1 MSPRAAVLVA
11 APLASGVL
19 LWLASPSVGLWALG
33 WVALVPAGALALA
46 RPETRAGRAALPLA
60 FGIALELELVP
71 ALPFGLA
78 DDQWGEPPVPILV
91 AGSPVLVVA
100 LVLVPAATLL
110 LYALRFP
117 QPLPLGRPRSA
128 GVALASVVVAATAWT
143 ALDVVRTHLDP
154 GGFWGPLFLS
164 QAGAPPARL
173 AALGGPWLL
182 TFALVA
188 SGLALAAL
196 LVARPR
202 RVALAPLA
210 LAAALAVATLLV
222 DTEPGGDTVRVAAV
236 QPGYDTAE
244 FDLRVNRYLRS
255 VSRDLERASLDL
267 LADLAPLTREA
278 AADGA
283 EIVLWPEAT
292 LWVDPHENGSVRA
305 ALAGLAEETG
315 ALIVAP
321 YFLRSDSA
329 GAAVAAL
336 PDGTLAP
343 ARRKQR
349 PMWYLG
355 EQAAEAPAGPLEAGE
370 PALGALLGV
379 DMQAPGPARRLTDA
393 GAELLLSSTHDWEAL
408 ARRQRALARLFAVA
422 LGAPLVRADWRH
434 GSAIVAADG
443 SLAADAGLEKRRT
456 ALVGEIR
463 VRDGATPYARIGDA
477 FGWACLA
484 AAFALFLAAPF
495 LRRRASA
502 G

>member
-91 AGSPVLVVA
+91 AGSPVFVVA

-143 ALDVVRTHLDP
+143 ALYVVRTHLDP

-188 SGLALAAL
+188 FGLALAAL
-196 LVARPR
+196 L
-202 RVALAPLA
+202 
-210 LAAALAVATLLV
+210 AVAPLLV